1 MGYEIKFYKKE
12 NCPACDAARRY
23 IAECGLPNGWFIT
36 ELDAEDHLDFLH
48 LAGAKA
54 APVIIFPGGNM
65 ITGWGKT
72 EKENFDRVIDIAREL
87 QEN

>member
-1 MGYEIKFYKKE
+1 MGHEIKFYKKE

-23 IAECGLPNGWFIT
+23 IAECGLPNGWYIT

-48 LAGAKA
+48 LAGATA
-54 APVIIFPGGNM
+54 APVIVFPGGNM
-65 ITGWGKT
+65 ITGWGVT
-72 EKENFDRVIDIAREL
+72 QKETFDRVIDIAREL

>member
-23 IAECGLPNGWFIT
+23 IAECGLPNGWYIT
-36 ELDAEDHLDFLH
+36 ELEAEDHLDFLY

-65 ITGWGKT
+65 ITGWGKE
-72 EKENFDRVIDIAREL
+72 EKENFDRVIDIAREP

>member
-12 NCPACDAARRY
+12 NCPACVAARHY
-23 IAECGLPNGWFIT
+23 ISECGLPNGWFIT
-36 ELDAEDHLDFLH
+36 ELDAEDHLDFLR
-48 LAGAKA
+48 LAGATA

-65 ITGWGKT
+65 ITGWGKDQ
-72 EKENFDRVIDIAREL
+72 KENFDRVIDIAREF

>member
-23 IAECGLPNGWFIT
+23 IAECGLSNGWFIT

>member
-1 MGYEIKFYKKE
+1 MGHEIKFYKKE
-12 NCPACDAARRY
+12 NCSACDAARRY

-36 ELDAEDHLDFLH
+36 ELDAEDHLDFLR
-48 LAGAKA
+48 LVGATA

-65 ITGWGKT
+65 ITGWGKDQ
-72 EKENFDRVIDIAREL
+72 KETFNRVISITREL

>member
-12 NCPACDAARRY
+12 GCPGCNAARRY
-23 IAECGLPNGWFIT
+23 ISECGLPNGWFVT
-36 ELDAEDHLDFLH
+36 ELNAEDYLDFLH
-48 LAGAKA
+48 LAGATA

-65 ITGWGKT
+65 IAGWGKDQ
-72 EKENFDRVIDIAREL
+72 KENLDRVIGIAREL

>member
-12 NCPACDAARRY
+12 NCPACVAARHY
-23 IAECGLPNGWFIT
+23 ISECGLPNGWFVT
-36 ELDAEDHLDFLH
+36 ELNAEDHLDFLH
-48 LAGAKA
+48 LAGATA

-65 ITGWGKT
+65 ITGWGKDQ
-72 EKENFDRVIDIAREL
+72 KENFDRAIDIAREF

>member
-1 MGYEIKFYKKE
+1 MGHEIKFYKKE

-23 IAECGLPNGWFIT
+23 IAECGLPNGWYIT
-36 ELDAEDHLDFLH
+36 ELEAEDHLDFLY

-65 ITGWGKT
+65 ITGWGKE
-72 EKENFDRVIDIAREL
+72 EKENFDRVIDITREL